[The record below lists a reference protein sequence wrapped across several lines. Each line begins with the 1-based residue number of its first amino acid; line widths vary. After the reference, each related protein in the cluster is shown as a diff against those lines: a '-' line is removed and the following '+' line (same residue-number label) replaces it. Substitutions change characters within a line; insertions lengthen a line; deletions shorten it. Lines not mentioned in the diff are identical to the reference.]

1 MKEKPFK
8 RFWKRWWIFKT
19 HTNANAEFP
28 HEAAH
33 NRICVSILS
42 IRFMISRKILCCW
55 LFKRVKRQTTPW
67 TMSWKLTL
75 KQPRWSN
82 STTGRRKNMYFWL
95 ILVNCPFKEWNVRKI
110 QCRSSMEKR
119 RPTAQRW
126 NTEVQQ
132 MLKMI
137 LYICT
142 KVSALRNISGKSWVT
157 IHPAHTETI
166 RNTHSEK
173 VQSQMWRGMRK
184 CFTDVQVIVKCCSGD
199 LTSRL
204 NVCVCCRWER
214 QKDKILERG
223 RPIRIQ
229 GSAADCPQRAK
240 TVPEPFFFFFCT
252 GASVAHL
259 HSQKILA
266 SKKKKKSGLLFYDW
280 TVLEEADRGVRSTA
294 AMAQSVPSVCSP
306 STGKYWIC
314 TLCFL
319 LYGELS
325 FLTFRFPGSTGK
337 KIQIL
342 KKENQ
347 SQEMHYFIILKA
359 LVFPL
364 PPSLKECPRLLSPI
378 ICCRLAAAMKPSWR
392 RLRFFTS
399 LADEETSWRVMR
411 EGKGGN

>member
-55 LFKRVKRQTTPW
+55 LFKRAKRQTTPW

-240 TVPEPFFFFFCT
+240 TVPEPFFFFFLRWCISGTPSQSENT
-252 GASVAHL
+252 GL
-259 HSQKILA
+259 E
-266 SKKKKKSGLLFYDW
+266 KKKK
-280 TVLEEADRGVRSTA
+280 VRSSLLWLNCA
-294 AMAQSVPSVCSP
+294 GGSRPRSEEYSSYGSICSF
-306 STGKYWIC
+306 C
-314 TLCFL
+314 LFAVH
-319 LYGELS
+319 
-325 FLTFRFPGSTGK
+325 R
-337 KIQIL
+337 
-342 KKENQ
+342 
-347 SQEMHYFIILKA
+347 
-359 LVFPL
+359 
-364 PPSLKECPRLLSPI
+364 
-378 ICCRLAAAMKPSWR
+378 
-392 RLRFFTS
+392 
-399 LADEETSWRVMR
+399 
-411 EGKGGN
+411 

>member
-1 MKEKPFK
+1 MCVCVADESARRTRYWKE
-8 RFWKRWWIFKT
+8 
-19 HTNANAEFP
+19 EDQ
-28 HEAAH
+28 
-33 NRICVSILS
+33 SG
-42 IRFMISRKILCCW
+42 SRDQL
-55 LFKRVKRQTTPW
+55 
-67 TMSWKLTL
+67 LTVHRGL
-75 KQPRWSN
+75 KQFLS
-82 STTGRRKNMYFWL
+82 L
-95 ILVNCPFKEWNVRKI
+95 
-110 QCRSSMEKR
+110 
-119 RPTAQRW
+119 
-126 NTEVQQ
+126 
-132 MLKMI
+132 
-137 LYICT
+137 
-142 KVSALRNISGKSWVT
+142 
-157 IHPAHTETI
+157 
-166 RNTHSEK
+166 
-173 VQSQMWRGMRK
+173 
-184 CFTDVQVIVKCCSGD
+184 
-199 LTSRL
+199 
-204 NVCVCCRWER
+204 
-214 QKDKILERG
+214 
-223 RPIRIQ
+223 
-229 GSAADCPQRAK
+229 
-240 TVPEPFFFFFCT
+240 FFFFFCA

>member
-55 LFKRVKRQTTPW
+55 LFKRAKRQTTPW

-266 SKKKKKSGLLFYDW
+266 SKKKKSQVFSFMIELCWRKQTAEWGVQQLWLNLFLLS
-280 TVLEEADRGVRSTA
+280 VRRPQVNIGFALCAFFSTGSWA
-294 AMAQSVPSVCSP
+294 FSP
-306 STGKYWIC
+306 SGSPGLQERRYRFLKKKIKVKKCIISSSWKPS
-314 TLCFL
+314 CFL
-319 LYGELS
+319 Y
-325 FLTFRFPGSTGK
+325 P
-337 KIQIL
+337 
-342 KKENQ
+342 
-347 SQEMHYFIILKA
+347 
-359 LVFPL
+359 LVWRSVL
-364 PPSLKECPRLLSPI
+364 DCCLL
-378 ICCRLAAAMKPSWR
+378 
-392 RLRFFTS
+392 
-399 LADEETSWRVMR
+399 
-411 EGKGGN
+411 